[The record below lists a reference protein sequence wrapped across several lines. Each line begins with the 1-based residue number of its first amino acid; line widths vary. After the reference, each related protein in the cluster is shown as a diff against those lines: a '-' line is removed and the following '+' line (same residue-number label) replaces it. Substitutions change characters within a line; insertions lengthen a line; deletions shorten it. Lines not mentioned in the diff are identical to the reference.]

1 MGRLEGKAALITGSS
16 SGIGYETAKLFAAEG
31 ALVMVMGRNAERC
44 EAVVKEIREKGGK
57 AEYTLC
63 DLYAE
68 DAPEVLLKRMKEVFG
83 GIDILVNNA
92 AWWKG
97 QPFLETNRADFRK
110 GFSDYIES
118 VYFLRRVK
126 YLTGANTTFKAYG
139 MNDEKKKG
147 KIIHIASTA
156 AYYGERGMSVYCAA
170 KAAVVNLTRAMAL
183 ELGPHEIY
191 VNAVAPGTTVTNNE
205 KRPAHV
211 LESFRLMG
219 ALPELNTAE
228 KIAPAV
234 LFLASGESDGI
245 TGETLAVD
253 GGCVQ
258 IRMPEKLYESPILL

>member
-118 VYFLRRVK
+118 VYFLSQAVSQD
-126 YLTGANTTFKAYG
+126 
-139 MNDEKKKG
+139 MIDEK
-147 KIIHIASTA
+147 
-156 AYYGERGMSVYCAA
+156 
-170 KAAVVNLTRAMAL
+170 NLTRAMAL

>member
-1 MGRLEGKAALITGSS
+1 MNVNLKGVFFCCQQAALLMGDSGGAIVNIS
-16 SGIGYETAKLFAAEG
+16 SGTSTQTTP
-31 ALVMVMGRNAERC
+31 GRAPY
-44 EAVVKEIREKGGK
+44 VISKGGVN
-57 AEYTLC
+57 AMTAVLASEW
-63 DLYAE
+63 AE
-68 DAPEVLLKRMKEVFG
+68 DRNGK
-83 GIDILVNNA
+83 
-92 AWWKG
+92 
-97 QPFLETNRADFRK
+97 
-110 GFSDYIES
+110 
-118 VYFLRRVK
+118 
-126 YLTGANTTFKAYG
+126 KA
-139 MNDEKKKG
+139 
-147 KIIHIASTA
+147 I
-156 AYYGERGMSVYCAA
+156 R
-170 KAAVVNLTRAMAL
+170 
-183 ELGPHEIY
+183 

>member
-1 MGRLEGKAALITGSS
+1 
-16 SGIGYETAKLFAAEG
+16 
-31 ALVMVMGRNAERC
+31 
-44 EAVVKEIREKGGK
+44 
-57 AEYTLC
+57 
-63 DLYAE
+63 
-68 DAPEVLLKRMKEVFG
+68 
-83 GIDILVNNA
+83 
-92 AWWKG
+92 
-97 QPFLETNRADFRK
+97 
-110 GFSDYIES
+110 
-118 VYFLRRVK
+118 
-126 YLTGANTTFKAYG
+126 
-139 MNDEKKKG
+139 
-147 KIIHIASTA
+147 
-156 AYYGERGMSVYCAA
+156 MSVYCAA

-205 KRPAHV
+205 KRPTHV